1 MTHALLE
8 KLNPPQ
14 REAVCYIEGPLLVL
28 AGAGSGKTRVLTHKI
43 AWLLEQGEDPRKILA
58 VTFTNKAAREMQLR
72 LEKLLPLTSRGLHI
86 STFHSW
92 GLRFLWRHQEALLN
106 LGYSANT
113 TIFDPGDVRNL
124 IKKIMLEKGFQVERG
139 DLREMGEYISQL
151 KMSIL
156 PGKEVLALE
165 EGEES
170 LFEIYRAYDREMKRQ
185 SALDFD
191 DLLTLPLYFLATSR
205 EILEHEQ
212 SRLSWILVD
221 EYQDVNLIQYSLL
234 KKLVGDHNSLMV
246 VGDPDQSIYGW
257 RGADM
262 RMILNFEKDFPR
274 ARVVTLDQN
283 YRSTGIILEGANAVI
298 RNNLERK
305 EKNLWTAQERGE
317 PIYTLLASSGGEES
331 FFVAQEIEKLLSQG
345 FRYQDVAILYRINAL
360 SRGIEQ
366 ALLQRGIPY
375 RVVRGTAFYERLEVK
390 DVLSFLRLSC
400 NPLDVPSLERVANIP
415 SRGLGKKSLENL
427 ESVLSGMKGLS
438 PEKAWGD
445 LAREGAE
452 LRGKAEKGLRE
463 FAEHMQELALRKDSL
478 SEALEYILQEMGYEK
493 YLLKKEPQDGEE
505 RMENV
510 RELLSVSSSE
520 GGGVPEFLQE
530 IALFTDLERLN
541 EEEEA
546 VSLLTLHAA
555 KGLEFPVVFLV
566 GMEESIFPNARALE
580 EEGGIEEERRLCYV
594 GMTRAE
600 ERLYLCG
607 ARGRTLFGSMQLNGF
622 SRFLWEVPEELRYTD
637 DRRRKEEHGF
647 RRGPY
652 RGYRSW

>member
-1 MTHALLE
+1 MTHDLLE

-14 REAVCYIEGPLLVL
+14 REAVCYLEGPLLVL

-43 AWLLEQGEDPRKILA
+43 AWLLEKGEDPRKILA

-72 LEKLLPLTSRGLHI
+72 LEKLLPLTSRGLQI

-113 TIFDPGDVRNL
+113 TIFDPGDVRSL
-124 IKKIMLEKGFQVERG
+124 LKKIMLEKGFQVERG

-151 KMSIL
+151 KMSTL

-234 KKLVGDHNSLMV
+234 KKLVGNRNSLMV

-262 RMILNFEKDFPR
+262 RMILNFEEDFPR

-331 FFVAQEIEKLLSQG
+331 SFVAQEIEKLLSQG

-375 RVVRGTAFYERLEVK
+375 RVVRGTAFYERLEIK
-390 DVLSFLRLSC
+390 DVLSYLRLSC
-400 NPLDVPSLERVANIP
+400 NPLDIPSLERVANVP
-415 SRGLGKKSLENL
+415 SRGLGSKSLETL
-427 ESVLSGMKGLS
+427 ESVLFGMKELS
-438 PEKAWGD
+438 PEKVWGS
-445 LAREGAE
+445 LAREGGG

-478 SEALEYILQEMGYEK
+478 SEALEYVLQEMGYEK
-493 YLLKKEPQDGEE
+493 YLLKKEPLSGEE

-622 SRFLWEVPEELRYTD
+622 SRFLWEIPEELRYTD